1 MIPPQIEEGCAS
13 CNPSGVGVEM
23 GRGTRG
29 ALRDP
34 VLATRSN
41 ASGVVGDTPKRR
53 SAVARGAPQP
63 MRNSSRLPTRIDG
76 HAMI

>member
-29 ALRDP
+29 CFAPR
-34 VLATRSN
+34 ATGCN
-41 ASGVVGDTPKRR
+41 ASGVVG
-53 SAVARGAPQP
+53 
-63 MRNSSRLPTRIDG
+63 G
-76 HAMI
+76 HA

>member
-29 ALRDP
+29 CFAPR
-34 VLATRSN
+34 ATGFN
-41 ASGVVGDTPKRR
+41 ASGVLRR
-53 SAVARGAPQP
+53 HDHGLQVAEP
-63 MRNSSRLPTRIDG
+63 
-76 HAMI
+76 AMTSFIQDLTESESVSFPHPAGI